1 MKKTALLLFFIC
13 CVLKNNYAQK
23 PKITSS
29 TKIYK
34 QLQKLNFLGTV
45 LYVAAHPDDEN
56 TRLISYFENHK
67 KARVVYLSLTRG
79 DGGQNLIGSELREL
93 LGVIRTQELLA
104 ARDVDG
110 GEQRFTRANDFGYS
124 KNPTETLS
132 IWNREKVLAD
142 VVWAIRYLKPD
153 IVINR
158 FDHRTPGTTHGH
170 HTASAILSFE
180 AFDLAAKDFI
190 FKSQLQYASTWQ
202 PKRLFFNTSWWFYK
216 SKKDYE
222 KAIENNPKFMAFDIG
237 KYYPLKGLSNN
248 EIASTASSQHLSQG
262 FGRLKSRGSQ
272 IEHIEFLKG
281 IPLKDSSTVAT
292 SLDLFTGIDTSWN
305 RIKNG
310 AKIGAILTGVEKNF
324 NFQNPSVHL
333 PKLLLAYQLIKKL
346 DNEHWKTIKLKEI
359 EAIIINCAGL
369 YIEANATSYSAN
381 PNTKISVNF
390 ELLNRCNMPVEL
402 ISVRSNADNEIYF
415 KGITLKNNKK
425 TTFKQI
431 ISLEN
436 QPYTMPYWLKK
447 GWTSGMY
454 TVENQEM
461 IGKPITPKTTTVD
474 FNFVINHLPITITK
488 TIIRKYAKR
497 DKGEIYEPFEVLP
510 KVTLSLLDKAIVFP
524 DSTARKVTIAV
535 KAGANYIQGKVKL
548 NVPENWVVHPLEKN
562 FGISFKGNVQHVSFT
577 VFPPKNASEGVIQP
591 EAIVNGESFKQ
602 HLIEINYDHIP
613 KQAVLLN
620 STAKVVRTDIQKVG
634 KKIGYIKGAGDTV
647 AENLQQIGYE
657 VSYLKIDDITAE
669 NLTKFD
675 AIVTGVRAYNVVEEL
690 QFKQDLL
697 LDYVKKGGNLIV
709 QYNTNRN
716 VKIAPPFP
724 IKLSRD
730 RVTDENAEVIIIDE
744 NHELLNFPNK
754 ITKQDFEGWIQERGL
769 YFPKIWDENYT
780 SIFSMNDKGE
790 LPKMGS
796 LLIANYG
803 EGNYIYTGLS
813 FFRQLPAG
821 VSGAYKLFANMLSA
835 GRQESL

>member
-13 CVLKNNYAQK
+13 CILKNNYAQK

-124 KNPTETLS
+124 KNPTETLA
-132 IWNREKVLAD
+132 IWDREKVLAD
-142 VVWAIRYLKPD
+142 VVWAIRHLKPD

-170 HTASAILSFE
+170 HTASAMLSYE
-180 AFDLAAKDFI
+180 AFDLAAKDSI

-202 PKRLFFNTSWWFYK
+202 PKRLFFNTSWWFYR
-216 SKKDYE
+216 SIEDYE
-222 KAIENNPKFMAFDIG
+222 KAIENNRKFMAFDIG
-237 KYYPLKGLSNN
+237 KYYPLTGLSNN

-262 FGRLKSRGSQ
+262 FGRLRTRGSQ
-272 IEHIEFLKG
+272 TEHIEFLKG
-281 IPLKDSSTVAT
+281 IPLKDSSAVAT
-292 SLDLFTGIDTSWN
+292 SSDLFTGIDTSWN

-346 DNEHWKTIKLKEI
+346 DDKHWKTIKLKEL

-369 YIEANATSYSAN
+369 YIEANATAYSAN
-381 PNTKISVNF
+381 PDTKIRVNF
-390 ELLNRCNMPVEL
+390 ELLNRCIMPVEL
-402 ISVRSNADNEIYF
+402 ISIKSNADNEIYF
-415 KGITLKNNKK
+415 KGITLTHNKK

-431 ISLEN
+431 ISLAN
-436 QPYTMPYWLKK
+436 QPYTTPYWLNKD
-447 GWTSGMY
+447 WTPGMY
-454 TVENQEM
+454 TVENQEL
-461 IGKPITPKTTTVD
+461 IGQPITPKTITVD

-497 DKGEIYEPFEVLP
+497 DKGEIYESFEVLP
-510 KVTLSLLDKAIVFP
+510 KVTLSLVDKAIVFP
-524 DSTARKVTIAV
+524 DSTARKVTVAL

-548 NVPENWVVHPLEKN
+548 NVPKNWIVQPLEKN
-562 FGISFKGNVQHVSFT
+562 FGISFKGNVQHVSFR
-577 VFPPKNASEGVIQP
+577 VVPPKNATEGVIQP

-602 HLIEINYDHIP
+602 HLVEINYDHIP

-620 STAKVVRTDIQKVG
+620 STVKVVRTDIQKVG
-634 KKIGYIKGAGDTV
+634 QKIGYIKGVGDTV
-647 AENLQQIGYE
+647 SENLQQIGYE
-657 VSYLKIDDITAE
+657 VSPLEIDDITAE

-675 AIVTGVRAYNVVEEL
+675 AIVTGVRAYNVVDEL

-709 QYNTNRN
+709 QYNTNKN

-744 NHELLNFPNK
+744 HHALLNFPNK
-754 ITKQDFEGWIQERGL
+754 ITKQDFEGWVQERGL
-769 YFPKIWDENYT
+769 YFPKIWDEHYT

-790 LPKMGS
+790 LPKLGS

-835 GRQESL
+835 GRQESQ